1 VLLPMRRL
9 IKIVLFTVIFVLVL
23 LMVIS
28 RYLPPGMPAH
38 QHVGP

>member
-1 VLLPMRRL
+1 MPRW
-9 IKIVLFTVIFVLVL
+9 IKIFLLSVIIVLVL
-23 LMVIS
+23 LVAIS

>member
-1 VLLPMRRL
+1 MRRL